1 MSRTHPK
8 ALVTHASCAIGL
20 LYADRLAR
28 RGYDVVMLANGA
40 DRPAALA
47 RILQA
52 ETDAAVE
59 ILAPNLS
66 TDQGL
71 DEMEAS
77 FARGTGFDVVVNNV
91 GLPPGKTLT
100 EGSAGDL
107 DRLIG
112 VNVRAFTRISAAAA
126 RSMALRHRGAI
137 INVASAVG
145 IAPETATGAYG
156 ASKAFVIAL
165 ARTMQQELGN
175 HGVYVQLVLTAAIRT
190 DVWPFPRCQ
199 PEVLP
204 GMMSAADLVDAALI
218 GFDRQ
223 EPLTIPSLA
232 RANRWAEYE
241 NARKTLLD
249 DLVNGE
255 PAPRYRFPD

>member
-8 ALVTHASCAIGL
+8 ALVTYASCAIGL

-59 ILAPNLS
+59 IITPNLC
-66 TDQGL
+66 TDRGL
-71 DEMEAS
+71 DDVEAS
-77 FARGTGFDVVVNNV
+77 FARGTGFDVVVNNL
-91 GLPPGKTLT
+91 GLPPGKALA
-100 EGSAGDL
+100 EASAADL

-112 VNVRAFTRISAAAA
+112 TNVRAYTRISAAAA
-126 RSMALRHRGAI
+126 RNMALRRHGAI

-145 IAPETATGAYG
+145 IAPETATGVYG
-156 ASKAFVIAL
+156 ASKAFLIAL
-165 ARTMQQELGN
+165 ARTMQHELGH

-190 DVWPFPRCQ
+190 DVWPFAGC
-199 PEVLP
+199 EAELLP
-204 GMMSAADLVDAALI
+204 GMMCAADLVDAALV
-218 GFDRQ
+218 GFDRR

-232 RANRWAEYE
+232 KASQWARYE
-241 NARKTLLD
+241 HARKTLLD

-255 PAPRYRFPD
+255 LAPRYRRLV